1 MQEFKVF
8 LTDELAEKIA
18 MEATEEGTSKSETLR
33 RKIEQGFET
42 EQIENKLSSLIERL
56 EGQGKKISEL
66 DTVVRRVGDH
76 VIEHKEHTVLTLHFL
91 AEFIKISDGGKS
103 NFMKVAGAAD
113 NLFREY
119 LKTGKL
125 THL

>member
-1 MQEFKVF
+1 MGVR
-8 LTDELAEKIA
+8 LPDEMRNKIEAEAAEKQ
-18 MEATEEGTSKSETLR
+18 TSLSSVIHE
-33 RKIEQGFET
+33 KIKKGFEL
-42 EQIENKLSSLIERL
+42 ELMEKMIDSL
-56 EGQGKKISEL
+56 EGKMAEQGKKISEL